1 METAGAMKMVKVF
14 ALEHIAEKPVF
25 QNSINYDD
33 TILNCNL
40 LDIINVNGEL
50 EIILEG
56 NENNSDTNTD
66 TPKINCNMH
75 SAKDKTA
82 KNDSQIFESKS
93 NNFSSESHSESHR
106 FDSRPT
112 PHGFDNN
119 SRNQISQI
127 IEHWLMLYRILVV
140 ETLIIKCLLIFRR
153 TLWFYF

>member
-1 METAGAMKMVKVF
+1 METVGAMKMANVS
-14 ALEHIAEKPVF
+14 ALGHIVEKPVF

-82 KNDSQIFESKS
+82 KDDSQIFESKS

-119 SRNQISQI
+119 GAD
-127 IEHWLMLYRILVV
+127 
-140 ETLIIKCLLIFRR
+140 
-153 TLWFYF
+153 

>member
-1 METAGAMKMVKVF
+1 MVKVF
-14 ALEHIAEKPVF
+14 ALEHIVEKPVF

-56 NENNSDTNTD
+56 KEKNPDVTNTD
-66 TPKINCNMH
+66 TPKTNFNIH

-82 KNDSQIFESKS
+82 KNDSQIFENKR
-93 NNFSSESHSESHR
+93 NNFSSESHIESHR

-112 PHGFDNN
+112 PYGFDNS
-119 SRNQISQI
+119 SRKLHISDDST
-127 IEHWLMLYRILVV
+127 LVHV
-140 ETLIIKCLLIFRR
+140 VQNP
-153 TLWFYF
+153 